1 MTSALDDVDRA
12 TLVPAPTAASAG
24 GCVPAAAAFRRR
36 PSLAGMPA
44 RPPALLIAN
53 YLPGDDDM
61 AVRRLNHAV
70 LYVRD
75 LAAAVDF
82 YTGALGFEVRL
93 AVPGRA
99 SFLRAPGSANDHD
112 LGLFE
117 VASGESPHGPYV
129 GLYHLAWEVGTLTEL
144 AEIRERLVARHALVG
159 ASDHR
164 VSKSLYAK
172 DPSGIE
178 FEVMWR
184 VPAED
189 WDEEMRS
196 GPMIAPLDLDGELA
210 RWGERVTGA
219 AAGSVT

>member
-1 MTSALDDVDRA
+1 
-12 TLVPAPTAASAG
+12 
-24 GCVPAAAAFRRR
+24 
-36 PSLAGMPA
+36 
-44 RPPALLIAN
+44 
-53 YLPGDDDM
+53 M

-70 LYVRD
+70 LYVSD
-75 LAAAVDF
+75 LARVVDF
-82 YTGALGFEVRL
+82 YCYTLGFEVRMQI
-93 AVPGRA
+93 PGRA
-99 SFLRAPGSANDHD
+99 AFLRSPESANDHD

-117 VASGESPHGPYV
+117 VGQASAPRNPYV
-129 GLYHLAWEVGTLTEL
+129 GLYHLAWEVGTLAEL
-144 AEIRERLVARHALVG
+144 AEIRGRLDERGALVG

-189 WDEEMRS
+189 WERETQS
-196 GPMIAPLDLDGELA
+196 GEMIAPLDLEGEIA
-210 RWGERVTGA
+210 RWGDRITGA

>member
-1 MTSALDDVDRA
+1 
-12 TLVPAPTAASAG
+12 
-24 GCVPAAAAFRRR
+24 
-36 PSLAGMPA
+36 
-44 RPPALLIAN
+44 
-53 YLPGDDDM
+53 M
-61 AVRRLNHAV
+61 AVRRVNHAV

-75 LAAAVDF
+75 LAASVDF
-82 YTGALGFEVRL
+82 YTYALGLEVRMH
-93 AVPGRA
+93 VPGRA
-99 SFLRAPGSANDHD
+99 AFLRAPGSANDHD

-117 VASGESPHGPYV
+117 VAHGQIPSGAYI
-129 GLYHLAWEVGTLTEL
+129 GLYHLAWEVGTLAEL
-144 AEIRERLVARHALVG
+144 AEIRGRLDERGALVG

-189 WDEEMRS
+189 WEQEMQT
-196 GPMIAPLDLDGELA
+196 GEMIAPLDLEGEIA
-210 RWGERVTGA
+210 RWGDRITGA